1 MINVQSDIK
10 VPYTCNGEER
20 GVEGEVR
27 AINGQLKVFNGCMW
41 EQVHTI
47 AFVDNVEL
55 GTVVEWAKQKMAQE
69 LREQQLA
76 EQFPAFARAKENYDM
91 IRMLVENEVA

>member
-1 MINVQSDIK
+1 MILVRTDFQI
-10 VPYTCNGEER
+10 PYTCNGEER

-27 AINGQLKVFNGCMW
+27 AINGQLKVFNGGMW
-41 EQVHTI
+41 EQVHTT
-47 AFVDNVEL
+47 AFVDNIEL

-69 LREQQLA
+69 LREQALA

-91 IRMLVENEVA
+91 IRMLVENELA